1 MTRKTITSHDVARAA
16 GVSRATVSIVL
27 NRSKA
32 VVIGE
37 ETRRRVETVAAELGY
52 RPNSAARM
60 LRSGATE
67 TIGLLVTE
75 SKSLPVDAY
84 IPLLYDGIGGVLR
97 DRGYRLLLET
107 LNPVRGKNPYTD
119 LVESRRIDGLLML
132 SPRVDDRDLVE
143 LIEIDYPIVLFG
155 SVGHPKEL
163 SVSISTKAGIADAV
177 AHVVGFGHR
186 RIGSIPF
193 SQSGFAATDIRLKE
207 LRRAMAAQGL
217 VLDDDAVVHG
227 DFSAASGHVAT
238 LSLMA
243 ARPDLTAIFAGN
255 DTIALGVIGALATL
269 GLSVPADVSVVG
281 FDDLPFAAY
290 IAPPLT
296 TVRMDAE
303 LQGRRAA
310 EMLMLRLLGDPV
322 TEPKIAFTSQFVARA
337 SCAPPR
343 DRHSKVG

>member
-1 MTRKTITSHDVARAA
+1 MLAA

-37 ETRRRVETVAAELGY
+37 ETRRRVEAVAAELGY

-60 LRSGATE
+60 LRTGATE

-75 SKSLPVDAY
+75 RKSLRVDAY

-97 DRGYRLLLET
+97 ERGYRLLLET
-107 LNPVRGKNPYTD
+107 LNPAPGKNRYTD

-132 SPRVDDRDLVE
+132 SPRVDDHDLIE
-143 LIEIDYPIVLFG
+143 LIEMGYPTVLFG
-155 SVGHPKEL
+155 SIGHPKEL
-163 SVSISTKAGIADAV
+163 SVSIRTKAGIAAAV
-177 AHVVGFGHR
+177 AHVVGLGHR
-186 RIGSIPF
+186 RIGSVPF
-193 SQSGFAATDIRLKE
+193 SPVGFAATDIRLKE
-207 LRRAMAAQGL
+207 LRRALAIHGL
-217 VLDDDAVVHG
+217 ALDDDAVVHA
-227 DFSAASGHVAT
+227 DFSAESGHAAT

-290 IAPPLT
+290 VTPPLI

-310 EMLMLRLLGDPV
+310 EMLLFRLRGDPV
-322 TEPKIAFTSQFVARA
+322 TEPKVTFRSEFVARA

-343 DRHSKVG
+343 TRHAKVG